1 MKVLVTGGLGFI
13 GSETVVSLI
22 ENKFDVVVVDNL
34 YNSKLN
40 VLDRIKKITG
50 VRPTFYDVDV
60 SDISK
65 LEPVFKKEKID
76 AIIHF
81 AGYKAVGESV
91 SKPLEYYENNL
102 CTTFALLKCMEK
114 YHVNNLVFSSSA
126 TVYGLPDSTP
136 IFETNEVKSAT
147 SPYGESKVMI
157 ERVLTDVSVVHKEY
171 NIALLRYFNP
181 IGAHKSGLLGED
193 PNGIPNNLL
202 PFIAKVATGVLPL
215 ITIFGNDYPTPDGTC
230 VRDYVHVC
238 DLAYGHVL
246 ALNKLTTNPGL
257 VVYNLGTGKGTS
269 VLEMIKTY
277 EKATGIKI
285 NYTVGARRPGDIP
298 ISFANCDKAKK
309 ELGFVCKY
317 TIEDACR
324 DSYNFQ
330 KAENNRSKK

>member
-22 ENKFDVVVVDNL
+22 ENKFDVVIVDNL

-40 VLDRIKKITG
+40 VLDRIKEITG
-50 VRPTFYDVDV
+50 VKPTFYDVDV
-60 SDISK
+60 SDTRK
-65 LEPVFKKEKID
+65 LEPVFKKEKFD

-102 CTTFALLKCMEK
+102 GTTFALLKCMEK

-126 TVYGLPDSTP
+126 TVYGLPQSTP
-136 IFETNEVKSAT
+136 IFETDEVKSAT

-157 ERVLTDVSVVHKEY
+157 ERILADVSVVHKEY

-202 PFIAKVATGVLPL
+202 PFIAKVATGVLPS

-230 VRDYVHVC
+230 IRDYVHVC

-246 ALNKLTTNPGL
+246 ALNKLRTNPGL

-285 NYTVGARRPGDIP
+285 DYTIGARRPGDIP
-298 ISFANCDKAKK
+298 ISFANCDKAKE

-330 KAENNRSKK
+330 KAENNRSQE